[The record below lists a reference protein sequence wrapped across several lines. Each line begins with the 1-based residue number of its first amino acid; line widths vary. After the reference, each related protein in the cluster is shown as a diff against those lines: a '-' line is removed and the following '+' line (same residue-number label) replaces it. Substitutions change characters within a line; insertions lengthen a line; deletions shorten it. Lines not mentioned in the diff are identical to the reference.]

1 MKGTDRV
8 YVINWSVIYEV
19 NAEPGAFGLVAHQ
32 ASCTKT
38 VGRRGI
44 FPLGF
49 APTRFCMGK
58 SLITWY

>member
-32 ASCTKT
+32 LASCTKK

-44 FPLGF
+44 FSHWVSPLPGF
-49 APTRFCMGK
+49 V
-58 SLITWY
+58 WVNH